1 MLIHG
6 CLPGSPPYQIS
17 EIAAKVPTL
26 QFNHQ
31 ARSSVWSLY
40 HCSKILFFA
49 LQYFRANFI
58 LIFSAMFAKVYP
70 LRLYGDLHVSPLK
83 LLPKFSHFAN
93 FTAKMLFCTS
103 SLWFCQ
109 SYTLPCINSQSP
121 SPWMSLQCLL
131 ISTPFANFTSKFFHL
146 YSLSAI
152 YSTV

>member
-6 CLPGSPPYQIS
+6 CLHGSPPYQIS

-31 ARSSVWSLY
+31 ARSSVLSLY

-70 LRLYGDLHVSPLK
+70 LRLYGDLHVRPLK

-93 FTAKMLFCTS
+93 FTAKML
-103 SLWFCQ
+103 
-109 SYTLPCINSQSP
+109 
-121 SPWMSLQCLL
+121 LL
-131 ISTPFANFTSKFFHL
+131 HELLVILSKLHFALH
-146 YSLSAI
+146 
-152 YSTV
+152 